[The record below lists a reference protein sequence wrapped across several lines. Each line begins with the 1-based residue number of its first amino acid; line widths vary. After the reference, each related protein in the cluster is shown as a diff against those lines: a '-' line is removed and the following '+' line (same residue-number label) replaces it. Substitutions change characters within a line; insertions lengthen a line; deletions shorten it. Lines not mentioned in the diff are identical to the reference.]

1 MSVNSSK
8 LVFGSQANSRELVI
22 SNNGNRPISWVIS
35 VQGSQFETTVN
46 SGRINGATSTAIKII
61 FDRQQATE
69 GDYEG
74 VLILE
79 GEDQIIRIDLSAEV
93 EIPPIIEYLFSDPKV
108 VYITNSNC
116 GNSTATIAS
125 KVRDDSQIIAVEAEW
140 TRNGIDLITTPLQLT
155 NNQVWVASLA
165 GFETG
170 AVPSVNVTLRVLD
183 SRGNESSAN
192 TVVGV
197 RLC

>member
-8 LVFGSQANSRELVI
+8 LIFGNQANSKELVI

-35 VQGSQFETTVN
+35 VQGSQFETSVN
-46 SGRINGATSTAIKII
+46 SGQINGDTSSAIKII
-61 FDRQQATE
+61 FNRQQATE

-79 GEDQIIRIDLSAEV
+79 GEDQIIRVDLSAEV
-93 EIPPIIEYLFSDPKV
+93 EIPPIIEYLFSDPKI

-116 GNSTATIAS
+116 GNGTATIAA
-125 KVRDDSQIIAVEAEW
+125 KVSDNSQLIAVEAEW

-155 NNQVWVASLA
+155 NNQVLLH
-165 GFETG
+165 
-170 AVPSVNVTLRVLD
+170 PTLFQKICIHVLRYIKVHYLKICKND
-183 SRGNESSAN
+183 
-192 TVVGV
+192 
-197 RLC
+197 